1 MLSQLFMES
10 FKIILIK
17 VGTSVLLT
25 NRHKLDEFRIA
36 HIAKQV
42 ASLRKKGVAAL
53 LVVSGAVA
61 CGTEISGFSTATE
74 EDRQASA
81 GIGQP
86 HLMAVFAEIFAK
98 QKLNIAQVLLTED
111 IFESDARQANLAS
124 LLRLYLDRGVIPL
137 INENDVVDLNSF
149 GGNDFLTA
157 QVAKLMKAD
166 QVLILSTMAGSKHGV
181 GGGKAKLEAVATL
194 KNGGCHALI
203 LDGKAE
209 NVILSNVE

>member
-1 MLSQLFMES
+1 M
-10 FKIILIK
+10 KTILIK
-17 VGTSVLLT
+17 IGTSVLLT
-25 NRHKLDEFRIA
+25 GRHKLDEFRIA

-42 ASLRKKGVAAL
+42 QSLRKKGVGAL

-61 CGTEISGFSTATE
+61 CGTDISGFGIATK

-86 HLMAVFAEIFAK
+86 HLIAVFAKIFAK

-111 IFESDARQANLAS
+111 IFESDARQANLAC
-124 LLRLYLDRGVIPL
+124 LLKLYLDRGVIPL

-157 QVAKLMKAD
+157 AVAKLLSVD
-166 QVLILSTMAGSKHGV
+166 QVLMLSTMAGSKHGV
-181 GGGKAKLEAVATL
+181 GGGKAKLEAVAEL
-194 KNGGCHALI
+194 KNGGCRALI

-209 NVILSNVE
+209 NVILQHAL